1 MKIASLRDT
10 GPGPRKAGV
19 VVLRPH
25 GGEWRCLLLRAYRN
39 WGFPKG
45 EIDPGESALD
55 AAAREVLEETSVG
68 DLDFC
73 WGETFIDTA
82 PRTGH
87 KIARYYIAVS
97 PGARVFLPVSAEL
110 GRPEHHEFRWVGLA
124 AAKTLLA
131 PALQPVIAWAAT
143 IAGTPHLPARP
154 VSAAPAR
161 RSNDAP

>member
-1 MKIASLRDT
+1 MKTASLRDT
-10 GPGPRKAGV
+10 GAGPRKAGV

>member
-1 MKIASLRDT
+1 MKTASLRDT
-10 GPGPRKAGV
+10 GAGPRKAGV

-45 EIDPGESALD
+45 EIDPGESPLD

>member
-1 MKIASLRDT
+1 MKTASLRDT
-10 GPGPRKAGV
+10 GAGPRKAGV

-45 EIDPGESALD
+45 EIDPGESPLD

-143 IAGTPHLPARP
+143 IAGRPHLPARP

>member
-1 MKIASLRDT
+1 MKTASLRDT
-10 GPGPRKAGV
+10 GAGPRKAGV

-55 AAAREVLEETSVG
+55 AATREVLEETSVG

-73 WGETFIDTA
+73 WGETFVDTA

-97 PGARVFLPVSAEL
+97 PDARVFLPVSAEL

-143 IAGTPHLPARP
+143 IAETPHLPARP